1 MISASCTGGYM
12 HPLEEVKGF
21 GQGEDD
27 HGCFMHGNKDGRN
40 NNTSHPVD
48 ASCLKAWPKLCSEMN
63 HSTS

>member
-1 MISASCTGGYM
+1 M

-27 HGCFMHGNKDGRN
+27 HGSLIHGNKDGRN
-40 NNTSHPVD
+40 NNTSHPVG